1 MNIVILLKSLVKCL
15 IESEQKFNALN
26 ENIYI

>member
-1 MNIVILLKSLVKCL
+1 MNIVILLKSLVKGL
-15 IESEQKFNALN
+15 IESEQKFNTLN